1 MSIASQTPLAA
12 LADYEQE
19 LESYA
24 PYGIILVDW
33 RMPSIDGIEVS
44 KRINAFAQTKD
55 KTPPGIFMINAHGR
69 NEAMRKADELGL
81 AGFFVKPLNTSL
93 LIDVITDYFADD
105 KASTS
110 ARRMNDF
117 GEEKTLKLLEGMRVL
132 LVEDNVINQQVAVGI
147 LDEVGVKADVVD
159 NGQLAVDRMRD
170 NPESIDVILMD
181 LQMPVMDGYTASKEI
196 S

>member
-55 KTPPGIFMINAHGR
+55 KTPPGIFMINAHGLK
-69 NEAMRKADELGL
+69 EASVR
-81 AGFFVKPLNTSL
+81 PTSL
-93 LIDVITDYFADD
+93 AWPGSL
-105 KASTS
+105 
-110 ARRMNDF
+110 
-117 GEEKTLKLLEGMRVL
+117 
-132 LVEDNVINQQVAVGI
+132 
-147 LDEVGVKADVVD
+147 
-159 NGQLAVDRMRD
+159 
-170 NPESIDVILMD
+170 
-181 LQMPVMDGYTASKEI
+181 
-196 S
+196 